1 MFDAVSPHA
10 TVRRTGSTPGRA
22 RKRILIADDD
32 TEMRRLVVR
41 ALRYEG
47 YDLVEA
53 DSGSAL
59 LDALVDQMLLHTQA
73 VPFDLVISDLRM
85 PGLTGMD
92 VLRWLRSEDWV
103 LPYILITGFGSSA
116 VEHEALWAGADA
128 ILQKPFELE
137 HLRATVQALI
147 GGMTAG
153 GSPL

>member
-1 MFDAVSPHA
+1 MFDAVTSHTPARRPGA
-10 TVRRTGSTPGRA
+10 TAGRT
-22 RKRILIADDD
+22 RKRILVAEDD
-32 TEMRRLVVR
+32 TEMRRLIARV
-41 ALRYEG
+41 LRYEG
-47 YDLVEA
+47 YDIVEA
-53 DSGSAL
+53 NSGSAL

-103 LPYILITGFGSSA
+103 LPYILITAFGSPA

-128 ILQKPFELE
+128 ILAKPFELD